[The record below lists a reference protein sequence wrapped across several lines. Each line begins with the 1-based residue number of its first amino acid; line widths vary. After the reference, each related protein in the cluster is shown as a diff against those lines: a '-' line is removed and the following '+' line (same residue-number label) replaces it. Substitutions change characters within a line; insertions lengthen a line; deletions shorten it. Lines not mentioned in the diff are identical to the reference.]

1 MDMPTVMELIEI
13 MFLDYQSLTV
23 VILVNTFGLLLVV
36 GVKKFLRNIVVLVLV
51 VLHNLLHM
59 LAVATIVNQLL
70 GIMLPIRHIISMTLY
85 RMEQDALI
93 IVVIT
98 LHNLGSI
105 VSWLRPYKMI
115 LKYGYVQLMLS

>member
-1 MDMPTVMELIEI
+1 MGELEDTRREIPLLSMETIMAIQLMKA

-36 GVKKFLRNIVVLVLV
+36 VVKKFLRNIVVLVLV

-85 RMEQDALI
+85 RMEHDALI

-105 VSWLRPYKMI
+105 VS
-115 LKYGYVQLMLS
+115 